1 MDLLGG
7 DILTDFT
14 AWAENLLKT
23 GLTQREGELHCLLKS
38 GLTDTLASLNQTFFP
53 GT

>member
-1 MDLLGG
+1 MGG

-14 AWAENLLKT
+14 AWAESLLKT
-23 GLTQREGELHCLLKS
+23 GLIRPEAELHRLLKS
-38 GLTDTLASLNQTFFP
+38 GLADTLAGLNQTLFP